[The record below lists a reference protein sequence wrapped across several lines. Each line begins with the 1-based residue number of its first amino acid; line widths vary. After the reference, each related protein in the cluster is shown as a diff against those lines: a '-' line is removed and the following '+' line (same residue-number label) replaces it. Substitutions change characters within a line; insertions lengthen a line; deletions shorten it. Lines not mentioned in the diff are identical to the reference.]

1 MTVTI
6 DAILYDDGRSQSIFR
21 ATDETGQAARYK
33 ASNVLPR
40 APAVGE
46 CWALEF
52 TDERHPKYGAQRC
65 VSKGSL
71 RQPAGAFLVHLLSR
85 HPALRGLGIG
95 VVTANKLYRTH
106 GPGLASLMSAGDSAA
121 LPELDEDTAYALCER
136 WRALSM
142 EPAVVTWLDS
152 RGLEPRIAAKIL
164 ALYGAQAVDAME
176 TNPYCLLPFLSFS
189 KIDAFALSRLGI
201 ARDDPR
207 RLVAATE
214 DVLYKAIAQGHTA
227 SSRTSV
233 IEGLRWTVGDN
244 AEVALDLTLQQDV
257 AFADGPVIQAYAPAF
272 MERALE
278 KWLRETRPDSGQG
291 DLILLGEEA
300 SVYDL
305 LERLSRAEHA
315 QLTEEQ
321 RAAVLG
327 ALRSRVYC
335 IVGGAGVGK
344 TTVLQLLG
352 RLIVA
357 LHGQAH
363 YMAIS
368 GRASRRIA
376 EALGKDLAEKCTVKT
391 VAAYVRSVAPTLAPE
406 SAPWVIVDEASMLDL
421 QSAYRIVTRSPTG
434 ARIVLVGDPH
444 QLPPVGA
451 GLFFHRLVESPD
463 VPRTELTR
471 VFRQTEATGIPAVAR
486 AVRAGQFPILSL
498 FDGVREGVQFQPA
511 STADV
516 IAEAVRVRD
525 VLAQMGDVQVLTL
538 FRTTQGAGEVNRV
551 MHARV
556 QSSAP
561 RLFSPLEAAV
571 GEPVMF
577 AKNDPELGLQNGSV
591 GTVIGADP
599 DAKILKVK
607 WDDGEVRDLS
617 GPALYHCELAHGVT
631 THKSQ
636 GSQYERV
643 VIVVPRA
650 SKILDRTL
658 LYTAITRAKT
668 QAVLVGDLEAIRE
681 AVTAASNATR
691 RNINFLSPELS
702 PREPNLRRVS
712 NPTENNPTQ

>member
-1 MTVTI
+1 MIVTI
-6 DAILYDDGRSQSIFR
+6 ESVLYDDGRSQSVFR
-21 ATDETGQAARYK
+21 AADENGQAARYT

-46 CWALEF
+46 CWSLEF
-52 TDERHPKYGAQRC
+52 TTERHPQYGAQRC
-65 VSKGSL
+65 VTKGSL
-71 RQPAGAFLVHLLSR
+71 TQPAGAFLIHLLSR
-85 HPALRGLGIG
+85 HPALRGLGLG
-95 VVTANKLYRTH
+95 VVTANKLYRAH
-106 GPGLASLMSAGDSAA
+106 GPGLASLLTAGDPAA
-121 LPELDEDTAYALCER
+121 LPELHEDIAHELCGR
-136 WRALSM
+136 WRTLAL
-142 EPAVVTWLDS
+142 EPAVVAWLDA

-164 ALYGAQAVDAME
+164 ALYGSQAVEAME
-176 TNPYCLLPFLSFS
+176 TNPYCLLPFLSFA
-189 KIDAFALSRLGI
+189 KIDAFALTRLGV
-201 ARDDPR
+201 ARGDPR

-214 DVLYKAIAQGHTA
+214 DVLYKAVAQGHTA
-227 SSRTSV
+227 SFRASV
-233 IEGLRWTVGDN
+233 LEGLRWTVGDH
-244 AEVALDLTLQQDV
+244 AEEALDLTLKQEV
-257 AFADGPVIQAYAPAF
+257 AFVDGPLVQAYAPAF

-291 DLILLGEEA
+291 DLLLLNEDA
-300 SVYDL
+300 SVTDL
-305 LERLSRAEHA
+305 LERLSRAEHT

-344 TTVLQLLG
+344 TTVLKMLG

-357 LHGQAH
+357 IHGQAH

-376 EALGKDLAEKCTVKT
+376 EALGKDLADKCTVKT
-391 VAAYVRSVAPTLAPE
+391 VAAYLKSIAPTLAPE
-406 SAPWVIVDEASMLDL
+406 SGPWIIVDEASMLDL
-421 QSAYRIVTRSPTG
+421 QSAYRMVTRSPAG

-451 GLFFHRLVESPD
+451 GLFFHRLVESPA

-471 VFRQTEATGIPAVAR
+471 VFRQAEATGIPAVAR
-486 AVRAGQFPILSL
+486 AVRAGRFPSL
-498 FDGVREGVQFQPA
+498 PPFEAVREGVQLQPA
-511 STADV
+511 SASDV
-516 IAEAVRVRD
+516 IAEAIRVRD
-525 VLAQMGDVQVLTL
+525 ILAESGDVQVLTL
-538 FRTTQGAGEVNRV
+538 FRTTQGAADVNRV

-556 QSSAP
+556 KPGTP
-561 RLFSPLEAAV
+561 RLVYPLEAAV

-577 AKNDPELGLQNGSV
+577 TKNDPELNLQNGSV

-599 DAKILKVK
+599 EATLLSVK

-617 GPALYHCELAHGVT
+617 GPALYQCELAHGIT

-643 VIVVPRA
+643 VIVVPRP

-658 LYTAITRAKT
+658 LYTAITRAKK
-668 QAVLVGDLEAIRE
+668 QAVLVGDRAAIRE
-681 AVTAASNATR
+681 AVTSASNATR
-691 RNINFLSPELS
+691 RCINFLSPAENDL
-702 PREPNLRRVS
+702 PAVREP
-712 NPTENNPTQ
+712 